1 MSSSPSTGPRSASG
15 TQTRCQSCGSRLR
28 PEETWCSL
36 CHTPVA
42 TAKDESQWAPLIPP
56 EEPVRAPVPRDGNP
70 LEAASAAAAAYIAA
84 RGAHTPRRE
93 ADADVAAT
101 AARLLSELAASEAD
115 RSRETRFAQLQ
126 DRIGVSGKGGAV
138 LIAAGGGVL
147 FLVVG
152 LVGLTVLGWLL

>member
-1 MSSSPSTGPRSASG
+1 MSSAPSTGPRSAAG

-56 EEPVRAPVPRDGNP
+56 EEPVRAAVPPDENP
-70 LEAASAAAAAYIAA
+70 LLAASAAAAAYVAA
-84 RGAHTPRRE
+84 LRSDAPRE
-93 ADADVAAT
+93 ADPDVAAT
-101 AARLLSELAASEAD
+101 AARLISELAASEAD
-115 RSRETRFAQLQ
+115 RSRESRFAQLQ
-126 DRIGVSGKGGAV
+126 DRFGVSGKGGVV